1 MGVDWD
7 YVDSLIRDVMDSINR
22 VNRYVSKP
30 YSELSEEERLAIRY
44 LIITMVESLNAL
56 ALHIVRRHFNERP
69 ETPIHSLR
77 VLRDGG
83 LIDEACLRDIVA
95 LIRLRNLLVHRYWV
109 IDDERVYW
117 SVRNNFKCILAL
129 LDSIRG
135 LRGR

>member
-22 VNRYVSKP
+22 VNRYVGKP

-69 ETPIHSLR
+69 ETRSTPCVSLGM
-77 VLRDGG
+77 VG
-83 LIDEACLRDIVA
+83 
-95 LIRLRNLLVHRYWV
+95 
-109 IDDERVYW
+109 
-117 SVRNNFKCILAL
+117 
-129 LDSIRG
+129 
-135 LRGR
+135 

>member
-1 MGVDWD
+1 M
-7 YVDSLIRDVMDSINR
+7 SILLIRGVVDSINR
-22 VNRYVSKP
+22 VNRYVGKP

-56 ALHIVRRHFNERP
+56 VLHIVRRHFNERP

-109 IDDERVYW
+109 IDERVYW
-117 SVRNNFKCILAL
+117 SVRNIFKCIFAL